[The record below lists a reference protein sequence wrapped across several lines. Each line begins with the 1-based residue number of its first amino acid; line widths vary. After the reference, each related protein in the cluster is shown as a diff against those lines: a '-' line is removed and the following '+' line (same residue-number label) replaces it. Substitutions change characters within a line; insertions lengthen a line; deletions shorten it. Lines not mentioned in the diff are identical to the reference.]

1 MYKVVVFAP
10 REDDLIS
17 LIIKSASE
25 AGAGTIGKY
34 KGCAFIT
41 EGFGT
46 WTADEDAKPALGEA
60 GKVGE
65 QIKEVKIEMEC
76 PDEKIKEVLNAIKK
90 VHPYEE
96 IVIDVFK
103 LEKFE

>member
-1 MYKVVVFAP
+1 MYKIVVFAP
-10 REDDLIS
+10 REENIIS
-17 LIIKSASE
+17 LIIKTASE

-34 KGCAFIT
+34 KRCAFIT
-41 EGFGT
+41 EGIGT
-46 WTADEDAKPALGEA
+46 WTADEDAKPSLGEA

-76 PDEKIKEVLNAIKK
+76 PDEKIKEVLQAIKQ

-103 LEKFE
+103 LEKFV